1 MNSYSRRIAVKIVP
15 FTLLALALFAGATR
29 ADVVTLKNGDRVTGA
44 FVTVKDAKL
53 QLKSDILGDL
63 AIPVGQITSFAAGK
77 PVVIVAKNQSP
88 VKGQLELAPSGDWQ
102 ITANGKPQ
110 TVAAASVELIMP
122 ADAYDALTNH
132 TAKPWQDWKG
142 NSTLGYSLQRGDQD
156 TTNFAA
162 SVNAVRERPA
172 TPIFSKHFRTDFT
185 LTTILS
191 TATQGLDSVAS
202 KTISTNLREDYL
214 FSPANFVFGFAQ
226 LDHVGA
232 QGLYLR
238 QTAGGGYGRT
248 LINTSRANFSV
259 LGGITYVHEK
269 FFTGVHDQAPAAL
282 IGEKLGLQISKR
294 VRLDHDLNFYPNLTS
309 GGQYR
314 FDTSTTLTANLS
326 KRFSLNTGF
335 TDLYLSNPAAG
346 SQKNNIAFT
355 TGIGY
360 AF

>member
-1 MNSYSRRIAVKIVP
+1 MKIVP
-15 FTLLALALFAGATR
+15 FTLCAVILFAGAAR
-29 ADVVTLKNGDRVTGA
+29 ADVVTLKNGDRVTGT

-53 QLKSDILGDL
+53 QLKSDVLGDL
-63 AIPVGQITSFAAGK
+63 AIPVAQITSFAAAK
-77 PVVIVAKNQSP
+77 PVVIVMKGQNP
-88 VKGQLELAPSGDWQ
+88 VKGQLEIAASGDWQ
-102 ITANGKPQ
+102 ITTNGKPQ
-110 TVAAASVELIMP
+110 TVNVTTAELIMP
-122 ADAYDALTNH
+122 ADSYDALTNH
-132 TAKPWQDWKG
+132 TAKPWQDWNG
-142 NSTLGYSLQRGDQD
+142 TSTLGYSLQRGDQD
-156 TTNFAA
+156 TTSFAA

-172 TPIFSKHFRTDFT
+172 TPIFSRHFRTDFT
-185 LTTILS
+185 LTTLLS
-191 TATQGLDSVAS
+191 KATQGLDTVTSS
-202 KTISTNLREDYL
+202 TLSTNLREDYL
-214 FSPANFVFGFAQ
+214 FSPANFVFGLAQ

-269 FFTGVHDQAPAAL
+269 FFTGVHDQAAAVL
-282 IGEKLGLQISKR
+282 VGEKLGLQISKR
-294 VRLDHDLNFYPNLTS
+294 VRLDHNLNFYPNLTLT
-309 GGQYR
+309 GQYR

-346 SQKNNIAFT
+346 SQKNNVAFT

>member
-1 MNSYSRRIAVKIVP
+1 MKIVP
-15 FTLLALALFAGATR
+15 FTFFAFILFAGAVR
-29 ADVVTLKNGDRVTGA
+29 ADVVTLKNGDRVTGT

-53 QLKSDILGDL
+53 QLKSDVLGDL
-63 AIPVGQITSFAAGK
+63 AIPVGQITSFSAAK
-77 PVVIVAKNQSP
+77 AVVIIVKGQSP
-88 VKGQLELAPSGDWQ
+88 IKGQLELASSGDWQ
-102 ITANGKPQ
+102 ITANGTPQ
-110 TVAAASVELIMP
+110 KVTAASVELIMP
-122 ADAYDALTNH
+122 AEAYDALTNH
-132 TAKPWQDWKG
+132 TAKPWQDWTG

-156 TTNFAA
+156 TTSFAA
-162 SVNAVRERPA
+162 AVNAVRERPA
-172 TPIFSKHFRTDFT
+172 TPIFSRHFRTDFT
-185 LTTILS
+185 LTTLLS
-191 TATQGLDSVAS
+191 TATQGPDTVTS
-202 KTISTNLREDYL
+202 KTLSTNLREDYL
-214 FSPANFVFGFAQ
+214 FSPSNFVFGLAQ

-248 LINTSRANFSV
+248 LIHTSRTNFSV

-269 FFTGVHDQAPAAL
+269 FFTGVHDQAAAAL

-294 VRLDHDLNFYPNLTS
+294 VRLDHTFNFYPNLTLT
-309 GGQYR
+309 GQYR

-346 SQKNNIAFT
+346 SQKNNVAFT

>member
-1 MNSYSRRIAVKIVP
+1 MKTVLCA
-15 FTLLALALFAGATR
+15 ALVLISFAGAAR
-29 ADVVTLKNGDRVTGA
+29 ADVVTLKNGDRVTGT

-53 QLKSDILGDL
+53 QLKSDVLGDL
-63 AIPVGQITSFAAGK
+63 AIPVAQITSFSAAK
-77 PVVIVAKNQSP
+77 TVVIVVKGQP
-88 VKGQLELAPSGDWQ
+88 PIKGQLELAPSGDWQ

-110 TVAAASVELIMP
+110 TVTAATVELIMP
-122 ADAYDALTNH
+122 AEAYEALTNH
-132 TAKPWQDWKG
+132 TAKPWQDWNG
-142 NSTLGYSLQRGDQD
+142 TSTLGYSLQRGDQD
-156 TTNFAA
+156 TTSFAA

-185 LTTILS
+185 LTTLLS
-191 TATQGLDSVAS
+191 HATQGTETVAS
-202 KTISTNLREDYL
+202 NTLSTNLREDYL
-214 FSPANFVFGFAQ
+214 FSPANFVFGLAQ

-248 LINTSRANFSV
+248 LINKSRANFSV

-269 FFTGVHDQAPAAL
+269 FFTGVHDQAAAAL
-282 IGEKLGLQISKR
+282 IGEKLTLQISKR
-294 VRLDHDLNFYPNLTS
+294 VHLDHDFNLYPNLS
-309 GGQYR
+309 NGGQYR

-326 KRFSLNTGF
+326 KLFSLNTGF
-335 TDLYLSNPAAG
+335 TDLFLSNPAAG
-346 SQKNNIAFT
+346 SHKNNVAFT